1 MRCFL
6 NKIKSIDI
14 NIYLYTLL
22 YTIFTVLFFNIGP
35 LKCVMT
41 ETKDFSNVLNFSII
55 LICVFNIIFSII
67 FSKRTV
73 KFLSIL
79 FLMINAGILYFMN
92 TYNVSIDRTM
102 IINALETNISETM
115 ELLNLKFASYL
126 FVFAIIPGF
135 FIFNIKINNKA
146 RFWRTFFYKIVIIVV
161 SLLVGVGTLFLDY
174 KEISSAARVN
184 RSLKY
189 KVIPLNYFDSLYS
202 IIHRK
207 IKNKQIP
214 FQDLTKNI
222 KIKNNFANNKKNILV
237 LIVGEAARSV
247 EFSLNNYEKNT
258 NEPLKDKDIIYYNN
272 FYSCGT
278 ATAISVPCMFSSF
291 DRRNFNLNQ
300 KDSFSN
306 LFDFLNK
313 ANVYSYWRDNNSDC
327 KGVCNRIQNDNVVKE
342 KVKDICNSRECYD
355 EILINDLDKR
365 IEELKNRNNVLVLH
379 QKGSHGPA
387 YYLRYP
393 KEFEKFKP
401 VCKTEAFDKCNI
413 EEIKNAY
420 DNTIYYTS
428 YVINKTIEILQKY
441 ENEFNVGLI
450 YVSDHGQS
458 LGENGLYLHGAPYN
472 FSPDEQR
479 HIPYIMWLSKNFTN
493 NFKINKECLNAQR
506 SEYFSHDNLFHSIL
520 GLFNIETKHYDKNLD
535 LFYKCRDFRE

>member
-1 MRCFL
+1 MTTNDFG
-6 NKIKSIDI
+6 N
-14 NIYLYTLL
+14 
-22 YTIFTVLFFNIGP
+22 
-35 LKCVMT
+35 VM
-41 ETKDFSNVLNFSII
+41 NFSIV

-67 FSKRTV
+67 FSKKTV

-79 FLMINAGILYFMN
+79 FLLINAGILYFMN

-102 IINALETNISETM
+102 LINALETNVAETM
-115 ELLNLKFASYL
+115 ELLNLKFVLYL

-135 FIFNIKINNKA
+135 FIFNININNNYKLLK
-146 RFWRTFFYKIVIIVV
+146 TFLCKIGIIAL
-161 SLLVGVGTLFLDY
+161 SLIIGCITLFLDY
-174 KEISSAARVN
+174 KELSSTARVN
-184 RSLKY
+184 RNIKH

-202 IIHRK
+202 LARRK
-207 IKNKQIP
+207 IKNKKIP
-214 FQDLTKNI
+214 FQDLTDDV
-222 KIKNNFANNKKNILV
+222 KISNNFVNNKKNILV
-237 LIVGEAARSV
+237 FIVGEAARSI
-247 EFSLNNYEKNT
+247 EFSLNNYGKDT
-258 NEPLKDKDIIYYNN
+258 NVPLKDKDVIFYDN

-291 DRRNFNLNQ
+291 ERKNFNLNR

-306 LFDFLNK
+306 LFDFLTK

-327 KGVCNRIQNDNVVKE
+327 KGVCDRIENDNVVKE
-342 KVKDICNSRECYD
+342 KLEGICNGKECYD
-355 EILINDLDKR
+355 EILITDLEKR
-365 IEELKNRNNVLVLH
+365 IENLKNQNNVLVLH

-393 KEFEKFKP
+393 KEFEKFSP
-401 VCKTEAFDKCNI
+401 VCKTESFNECSI

-428 YVINKTIEILQKY
+428 YIINKTIEILQKY
-441 ENEFNVGLI
+441 ENDFNVSLI

-479 HIPYIMWLSKNFTN
+479 HIPYMMWLSKNFAD
-493 NFKINKECLNAQR
+493 NFKIDKECLNAQR
-506 SEYFSHDNLFHSIL
+506 NEHFSQDNIFHSVL
-520 GLFNIETKHYDKNLD
+520 GLFGIETKYYNADLD
-535 LFYKCRDFRE
+535 LFKKCRIAK

>member
-1 MRCFL
+1 MRSFL
-6 NKIKSIDI
+6 NKIKSINI
-14 NIYLYTLL
+14 NIYLYTLI
-22 YTIFTVLFFNIGP
+22 YTIFTILFFNIGP
-35 LKCVMT
+35 LKYIMIT
-41 ETKDFSNVLNFSII
+41 TKDFSNVMNFSIV

-67 FSKRTV
+67 FSKKTV

-79 FLMINAGILYFMN
+79 FLLINAGILYFMN

-102 IINALETNISETM
+102 LINALETNVAETM
-115 ELLNLKFASYL
+115 ELLNLKFVLYL

-135 FIFNIKINNKA
+135 FIFNININNNYKLLK
-146 RFWRTFFYKIVIIVV
+146 TFLCKIGIIAL
-161 SLLVGVGTLFLDY
+161 SLIIGCITLFLDY
-174 KEISSAARVN
+174 KELSSTARVN
-184 RSLKY
+184 RNIKY

-202 IIHRK
+202 LARRK
-207 IKNKQIP
+207 IKNRKIP
-214 FQDLTKNI
+214 FQDLTGDV
-222 KIKNNFANNKKNILV
+222 KISNNFVNDKKNVLV
-237 LIVGEAARSV
+237 FIVGEAARSI
-247 EFSLNNYEKNT
+247 EFSLNNYEKDT
-258 NEPLKDKDIIYYNN
+258 NAPLKDKDVIFYDN

-291 DRRNFNLNQ
+291 ERKNFNLNQ

-306 LFDFLNK
+306 LFDFLKK

-327 KGVCNRIQNDNVVKE
+327 KGVCNRIENDNVVKE
-342 KVKDICNSRECYD
+342 KLEGICNGKECYD
-355 EILINDLDKR
+355 EILITDLERR
-365 IEELKNRNNVLVLH
+365 IENLKDQNNVLVLH

-393 KEFEKFKP
+393 KEFEKFSP
-401 VCKTEAFDKCNI
+401 VCKTESFNECSI

-428 YVINKTIEILQKY
+428 YIINKTIEILQKY
-441 ENEFNVGLI
+441 ENDFNVSLI

-479 HIPYIMWLSKNFTN
+479 HIPYMMWLSKNFAD
-493 NFKINKECLNAQR
+493 NFKIDKECLNAQR
-506 SEYFSHDNLFHSIL
+506 NEHFSQDNIFHSIL
-520 GLFNIETKHYDKNLD
+520 GLFGVETKYYNADLD
-535 LFYKCRDFRE
+535 LFKNCRIAK